1 MFKIKFELSF
11 QSEKS
16 QEQFDAANPEI
27 VYCFRDKAI
36 KQAKILAEASKYGN
50 GVLSVINGNNVL
62 EQICF

>member
-1 MFKIKFELSF
+1 MKFEVSY
-11 QSEKS
+11 QSGLAQEK
-16 QEQFDAANPEI
+16 FDAVNPEI

-36 KQAKILAEASKYGN
+36 KQAKILAEARKYGN